1 MEKYVLIAIIAWV
14 YLFGAAVVKTKFHE
28 GSRVEKT
35 IFSLLWP
42 IVFVL
47 APLLIL
53 FSRKHD

>member
-14 YLFGAAVVKTKFHE
+14 YLFGAAAAKTELHE

-35 IFSLLWP
+35 IFTILWP
-42 IVFVL
+42 IVLVL